1 VQCRALSVDE
11 IRSLTRFFADACERA
26 VRAGFD
32 LIWIHNHGGYLLDQF
47 MSPLWNHRDD
57 EYGGDLE
64 GRLRFPLELIRAAR
78 ERVGASV
85 PIGFRMAID
94 LKLEGARSRPEGLE
108 MCRRL
113 EAAGIDVLSIDQGCT
128 DTTPFVVPPAYFPHG
143 LWLEDVAAV
152 KRAVRIPVIT
162 SGNNFRPEF
171 AEKILADGVADFVLM
186 GRPLIADPAL
196 PNKARAGRIA
206 EIRPCTKCNEGCIG
220 GLFALRG
227 VECQVNA
234 AAGRERQYDGLR
246 ARCVRTVMVVG
257 GGPAG
262 MEAARVAAERGHRV
276 SLYEKD
282 RELGG
287 LLRAAARFPF
297 RSELGALIDYYR
309 VSFATSKSSAISE

>member
-1 VQCRALSVDE
+1 VRRSRHNSRSVKEGASIELRLPTRRFPSAVSAFADPTVQCRALSVDE

-47 MSPLWNHRDD
+47 MSPLWNRRDD

-152 KRAVRIPVIT
+152 KRAVRIP
-162 SGNNFRPEF
+162 
-171 AEKILADGVADFVLM
+171 
-186 GRPLIADPAL
+186 
-196 PNKARAGRIA
+196 
-206 EIRPCTKCNEGCIG
+206 
-220 GLFALRG
+220 
-227 VECQVNA
+227 
-234 AAGRERQYDGLR
+234 
-246 ARCVRTVMVVG
+246 
-257 GGPAG
+257 
-262 MEAARVAAERGHRV
+262 
-276 SLYEKD
+276 
-282 RELGG
+282 
-287 LLRAAARFPF
+287 
-297 RSELGALIDYYR
+297 
-309 VSFATSKSSAISE
+309 